1 MTRIGVLQLMNGFE
15 DSSISRIVKQ
25 LVQQLGQQEYDW
37 HIGGLCGLGD
47 MQEEF
52 RRLGTQV
59 VDFSDRRNGSG
70 NLTRRIKDYVV
81 AYEVKIV
88 HTHTPRTI
96 VAVAMAFAAREQM
109 IHLATK
115 HLLYSAADRRWGLIY
130 TLLDRFT
137 LYLPH
142 HLVAVSQKMY
152 DEIVAYPGISARRVT
167 VIRNAIDPESYYV
180 PDQRDSCRSE
190 LSLTSESQVIG
201 YAGRIEKMKRLDL
214 LLEGFS
220 LVRARHPEARLMIIG
235 EGKLRP
241 RLDAF
246 AARLGISHAVIWT
259 GFREDMPR
267 LLAAMDVYVQPSAN
281 EGLSL
286 SLLEAMAAC
295 KPVIATNV
303 GGAAEVVID
312 GETGVLIRPGSSSRI
327 GTAIG
332 ALLDDP
338 ERRSTL
344 AQAAR
349 SHVVREFGMQQTTDA
364 YRNLYEVL
372 TLYPRSRA
380 PG

>member
-15 DSSISRIVKQ
+15 DSSISRIVEQ

-59 VDFSDRRNGSG
+59 VDFSDRRDESG
-70 NLTRRIKDYVV
+70 NLGRRIKDYVV
-81 AYEVKIV
+81 AYDVKIV

-96 VAVAMAFAAREQM
+96 VAAAMAFGARQQM

-115 HLLYSAADRRWGLIY
+115 HLLYSVGDRRWGLIY
-130 TLLDRFT
+130 TFLDRFT
-137 LYLPH
+137 LYLPD
-142 HLVAVSQKMY
+142 HLVAVSEKMHRQ
-152 DEIVAYPGISARRVT
+152 ILAYPRISTRRVT
-167 VIRNAIDPESYYV
+167 MIRNGIDCQAYCL

-190 LSLTSESQVIG
+190 FGLSSESQVIG

-214 LLEGFS
+214 LLEAFS
-220 LVRARHPEARLMIIG
+220 LVRARHPEAHLMIIG

-241 RLDAF
+241 ELEAL
-246 AARLGISHAVIWT
+246 ATRLGISHAVIWT
-259 GFREDMPR
+259 GFRQDMPR
-267 LLAAMDVYVQPSAN
+267 LLAAMDVYVQPSVN

-286 SLLEAMAAC
+286 SLLEAMAAG
-295 KPVIATNV
+295 KPVIATDV
-303 GGAAEVVID
+303 GGASEVVVN
-312 GETGVLIRPGSSSRI
+312 GKTGVLIPWGSSAALP
-327 GTAIG
+327 TAISD
-332 ALLDDP
+332 LLDNP
-338 ERRSTL
+338 NRQSTL

-349 SHVVREFGMQQTTDA
+349 RHVVREFGVQQTTDA